1 MVLGGVLRVLV
12 AVARVDEGRRHIVV
26 ALLRRASDA
35 ACWKE
40 LSRGRRLGG
49 VLVGGPGR
57 AGACGVNMGDGIV
70 CLRQVE
76 LEDFRDQAARIF
88 LSPSHWHSYGVI
100 GGPR

>member
-1 MVLGGVLRVLV
+1 MAIDPLDRDYQGPVTEKN
-12 AVARVDEGRRHIVV
+12 DF
-26 ALLRRASDA
+26 
-35 ACWKE
+35 
-40 LSRGRRLGG
+40 
-49 VLVGGPGR
+49 GGPGR

-100 GGPR
+100 GGQR

>member
-1 MVLGGVLRVLV
+1 MLPKHALIPPLTATIRAWECICGH
-12 AVARVDEGRRHIVV
+12 AVTEKNDF
-26 ALLRRASDA
+26 
-35 ACWKE
+35 
-40 LSRGRRLGG
+40 
-49 VLVGGPGR
+49 GGPGR

>member
-1 MVLGGVLRVLV
+1 MARDPLDRDYQGPGVFSHTVTEKN
-12 AVARVDEGRRHIVV
+12 DF
-26 ALLRRASDA
+26 
-35 ACWKE
+35 
-40 LSRGRRLGG
+40 
-49 VLVGGPGR
+49 GGPGR

-76 LEDFRDQAARIF
+76 LEDFRHGDQAARIF

>member
-1 MVLGGVLRVLV
+1 MALYTPLTATIR
-12 AVARVDEGRRHIVV
+12 ARECFSHTVTEKNDF
-26 ALLRRASDA
+26 
-35 ACWKE
+35 
-40 LSRGRRLGG
+40 
-49 VLVGGPGR
+49 GGPGR

-76 LEDFRDQAARIF
+76 LEDFRHGDQAARIF

>member
-1 MVLGGVLRVLV
+1 MALYTRECF
-12 AVARVDEGRRHIVV
+12 VDTVTEKN
-26 ALLRRASDA
+26 DF
-35 ACWKE
+35 
-40 LSRGRRLGG
+40 
-49 VLVGGPGR
+49 GGPGR